1 MSTKAPS
8 YKETLRYHCLSHSQ
22 LDVECHEDISHPI
35 SKKMGEWRNIL
46 LGVDKGDIATIENDK
61 NTDNE
66 GKCRQLLEFWEKR
79 LGHRATYALLVQSFI
94 ESKRA
99 DLADE
104 VCLEFKKVNK
114 KMCEGECRYVEV

>member
-1 MSTKAPS
+1 MTTKPPS
-8 YKETLRYHCLSHSQ
+8 YKETLRYHCLSHTQ
-22 LDVECHEDISHPI
+22 LDVECHEDIPHPI

-66 GKCRQLLEFWEKR
+66 GKCRQLLEFWKKR
-79 LGHRATYALLVQSFI
+79 LGHRATYALLVERFI
-94 ESKRA
+94 ESRRA

-104 VCLEFKKVNK
+104 VCLDFKKQGLLH
-114 KMCEGECRYVEV
+114 C